1 MYSCLFILPVACECV
16 CCYPLHRFMLRVFFG
31 VLGIVVTTDGFT
43 KISRDAKVGC
53 DVCSGSIA

>member
-1 MYSCLFILPVACECV
+1 MCV

-31 VLGIVVTTDGFT
+31 VIGIVVTTDGFT
-43 KISRDAKVGC
+43 KISRDAKVGY